1 MTARLRAACVLLAN
15 LCALICV
22 YFFLIGG
29 VELTQNEWRQLAP
42 ALQIPMGCVYLAIP
56 IAATYWDVGALQT
69 IESAQILV
77 RGK

>member
-1 MTARLRAACVLLAN
+1 LRAACVLLAN

-29 VELTQNEWRQLAP
+29 VELTRNEWRQLAP
-42 ALQIPMGCVYLAIP
+42 ALQIHMGWVYLAIP
-56 IAATYWDVGALQT
+56 VTATLMGAWMLLQT
-69 IESAQILV
+69 VESAQILV